1 MVRVN
6 LNCIKERFLV
16 LGVSVDSESGN
27 SLEFRSKSSNR
38 RKIVECTFEEHEV
51 IFSPMAF
58 RISRSLEVTSRQI
71 EEILT
76 ACAA

>member
-1 MVRVN
+1 MVRVD

-16 LGVSVDSESGN
+16 LGVSVDSESGDR
-27 SLEFRSKSSNR
+27 LEFCSQTSNR
-38 RKIVECTFEEHEV
+38 RKIVECTFEEHKV

-58 RISRSLEVTSRQI
+58 RISRSLEVASSQI